1 MTGWR
6 RGATVHTFAECVSG
20 DLEPVQLVHLS
31 GEWRLL
37 DDLTKL
43 PVVVHVCGNCARRG
57 RL

>member
-1 MTGWR
+1 M
-6 RGATVHTFAECVSG
+6 HTFAECVSG